1 MEISEFRDSASC
13 LMTKKKKWAGIS
25 GMTTCGG
32 PGASI
37 SSKDIEHHFTLYP
50 QGSLRFTVGSNG
62 YSMDFSTMTQKN
74 LVTGLQR
81 NIRRRPKFPSNT
93 AGLYTTTVLA
103 GPPQLSAPGSKWE
116 FMGDQGQ
123 WTEYQAHVRMYT
135 FSLILFFMFYHSPGL
150 QGQDCLTIYFFFSN
164 ISPFMLRSKVVAR
177 RFSQF
182 VFLFA
187 FVQICSCDSSDIER
201 EYNIETLIFFFNIC
215 TKSCVFVAMTQRNLS
230 TNTGRAGRRT
240 QQ

>member
-1 MEISEFRDSASC
+1 MKISEFRDSASC
-13 LMTKKKKWAGIS
+13 LLTKKKKWAGIS

-32 PGASI
+32 PGTSI

-116 FMGDQGQ
+116 FLGDQGQ

-135 FSLILFFMFYHSPGL
+135 FSLILCFMFYHSPGL
-150 QGQDCLTIYFFFSN
+150 QGPDCLTIYFFFSN
-164 ISPFMLRSKVVAR
+164 ISPHSVFLSLC
-177 RFSQF
+177 
-182 VFLFA
+182 FLFA

-201 EYNIETLIFFFNIC
+201 EYNIETLIFFNIC
-215 TKSCVFVAMTQRNLS
+215 TKSCVFLAMTQRNLS
-230 TNTGRAGRRT
+230 TNTGRAERRT